1 MFSQLQRA
9 TLSVQLNLAEGYAFG
24 RSRTTLRHWRIA
36 YGSAIET
43 GDLVRLL
50 GDASVIGLEA
60 SELLARRNDRV
71 QRLTWGLI
79 RSIQE

>member
-1 MFSQLQRA
+1 MFSQLQRSS
-9 TLSVQLNLAEGYAFG
+9 LSVQLNLAEGYAYG
-24 RSRTTLRHWRIA
+24 RSRTSLRHWRIA

-50 GDASVIGLEA
+50 GDASVIGQAE
-60 SELLARRNDRV
+60 SEWLATRNDRV

-79 RSIQE
+79 RSLQG